1 MEYVAIKPR
10 SDRNSV
16 TTPKG
21 KFIVIEGLDGSG
33 ITEQVE
39 LLKEWLRHRNYDLSR
54 VAFTHEPSEG
64 PVGLLLRM
72 TLLGRLE
79 LDEITMALLFA
90 ADRYD
95 HVNTFIKPAL
105 EQGVH
110 VVSDRYYLSF
120 YAYQTGQDLAL
131 EWLQTLGETWIP
143 PDLTLVLDTPL
154 EQCLASLDKR
164 LVRQRYEQEPTL
176 RKTWEELQRMIR
188 VLSSKGE
195 QIQVISG
202 VGSPTE
208 VQQRVLEHVAPLFE
222 QEQP

>member
-1 MEYVAIKPR
+1 MNQR
-10 SDRNSV
+10 
-16 TTPKG
+16 G

-39 LLKEWLRHRNYDLSR
+39 LLKEWLRHRDCDLSR
-54 VAFTHEPSEG
+54 IVFTHEPSES

-72 TLLGRLE
+72 TLLGRLDM
-79 LDEITMALLFA
+79 DEETLALLFA

-95 HVNTFIKPAL
+95 HVNRFIRPAL
-105 EQGVH
+105 EKGFY

-120 YAYQTGQDLAL
+120 YAYQTAQGLTL
-131 EWLQTLGETWIP
+131 EWLRALGTTWIR

-164 LVRQRYEQEPTL
+164 PSRERYEQEPIL
-176 RKTWEELQRMIR
+176 RRTWEEFQRMIP
-188 VLSSKGE
+188 VLVSEGE
-195 QIQVISG
+195 QIVTISG
-202 VGSPTE
+202 AGSAMA
-208 VQQRVLEHVAPLFE
+208 VQQRLLEHVVPLFE

>member
-1 MEYVAIKPR
+1 MIH
-10 SDRNSV
+10 SN
-16 TTPKG
+16 G

-72 TLLGRLE
+72 TLQDRLKRM
-79 LDEITMALLFA
+79 DEMTMALLFA

-95 HVNTFIKPAL
+95 HVTTFIQPTLDK
-105 EQGVH
+105 GIH

-120 YAYQTGQDLAL
+120 YAYQMGQGLAL

-143 PDLTLVLDTPL
+143 PDLTLVLNTPL

-164 LVRQRYEQEPTL
+164 PTRQRYEEEATL
-176 RKTWEELQRMIR
+176 RKTWEEFQRMIR
-188 VLSSKGE
+188 VLLSRGE
-195 QIQVISG
+195 KLHVVSG
-202 VGSPTE
+202 MGSPKE
-208 VQQRVLEHVAPLFE
+208 VQQRVLKHVGPLFE
-222 QEQP
+222 QE